1 MRNFIYKIIIIA
13 FLIIVV
19 FEFTIGKRID
29 PIVQNVD
36 KFSNEQGRKEI
47 LNKLRKEMNK
57 GLEKENMLK
66 EEDRILINKFLK
78 KLKSEINSV
87 DENQLGFE
95 VPADTINFEASSKD
109 ISRYIT
115 SSFGNISKKP
125 LVGLGVVGTKTFTNF
140 LLV

>member
-87 DENQLGFE
+87 DEN
-95 VPADTINFEASSKD
+95 
-109 ISRYIT
+109 
-115 SSFGNISKKP
+115 
-125 LVGLGVVGTKTFTNF
+125 
-140 LLV
+140 